1 MKKTELVYNYVLE
14 QRLEKRRKNMTQAE
28 IAKALGISLSTV
40 NAAIG
45 HLKKMNAVRV
55 KLRSF
60 DVVDAKKIL
69 YYWASIRDVEK
80 DIIYA
85 TRVDAPVSEIEKS
98 MPPYIVYAAYSAYK
112 FRFKGVP
119 ADYSEVY
126 VYLADDEVMEKI
138 KKRFPPSKNTPN
150 FFVLRDG
157 TGKMTLANIFVDLW
171 NMKEWYAKEFLV
183 AAERKIDGILA

>member
-112 FRFKGVP
+112 FRFKDVP